1 MATTMNDKQN
11 MKLQSAEILQQAL
24 SFQKSGDYASAEI
37 LYRKLFKNND
47 NADAAN
53 LLGCL
58 LMNRGNYQGAEEYI
72 KKAIKIKPD
81 VYFFYYHL
89 GLVYS
94 RQNFW
99 NEAIQA
105 FQKALSYNPQHA
117 DSLNNLG
124 VALNSIGSFEPAIII
139 LKKAL
144 AIQPDHSESLNNI
157 AIAYSMKGDNNKA
170 LNYYLK
176 AIERFP
182 EKPEC
187 HKNIAGIYRKLHLL
201 KRAEHHLQLALRYS
215 PNYIQALNDYGV
227 ILKDQGKNLKAYEA
241 FCKIVELDDDFIE
254 AQSNRLYMLH
264 YLPQQSPESIF
275 NEHTEFGKRITCRN
289 SSLQFANRSKN
300 NRIRIGYVSPDFR
313 NHSVS
318 FFIKPI
324 LQNHDPTFFEIFC
337 YANVARPDQ
346 VTFSLKSL
354 NVHWRNIYGIS
365 NEHVAKQIENDRID
379 ILVDLAGHSSR
390 NRLMVFAQKP
400 APIQVTYLGYPNTT
414 GIPTIDYRITD
425 STTDPKKNEHLYTEK
440 LIYID
445 PCFLCYSPQ
454 EDVPLSHLKAS
465 CQNIIFGSF
474 NNIGKL
480 NDGVVQ
486 VWSKILKNL
495 PGSIIMLKSA
505 GFTDKDTQHLWR
517 KKFNNLGIND
527 HQVLFSGYI
536 PDIKKHLSVCHN
548 VDIALDTFPYNGTTT
563 TFETLWLGIP
573 VITLSGNSHVSRVGH
588 SILKSIGL
596 EELVAHSKD
605 EYVNKVIQLAS
616 NKFLLKMFR
625 KQLRN
630 LMKQSVLADGK
641 TFTRQIEYKFQKMMK
656 ES

>member
-99 NEAIQA
+99 NEAIKA

-480 NDGVVQ
+480 NDDVVQ

-630 LMKQSVLADGK
+630 LMKQSVLTDGK

>member
-99 NEAIQA
+99 NEAIKA

-201 KRAEHHLQLALRYS
+201 KRAEHHLHLALRYS

-379 ILVDLAGHSSR
+379 ILVDLAGHSSS

-480 NDGVVQ
+480 NDDVVQ

>member
-99 NEAIQA
+99 NEAIKA

-379 ILVDLAGHSSR
+379 ILVDLAGHSSS

-400 APIQVTYLGYPNTT
+400 SPIQVTYLGYPNTT

-480 NDGVVQ
+480 NDDVVQ